1 MTQKRKGQRVE
12 YAKIT
17 SSVTASIPPIKKIT
31 GCDDKG
37 IDVKKTIWPIVWL
50 VKKQYPPSE
59 SLGNIFIKIQYVGT
73 DDQMPRTPI
82 EDCKGFC
89 PEPRPDGWIPCDWH

>member
-37 IDVKKTIWPIVWL
+37 IGVKKTIWPIVWL
-50 VKKQYPPSE
+50 VKKQY
-59 SLGNIFIKIQYVGT
+59 VGT
-73 DDQMPRTPI
+73 DDQMPRTSI

>member
-59 SLGNIFIKIQYVGT
+59 SLGNIFIKNTICRDRRPNAT
-73 DDQMPRTPI
+73 DSYR
-82 EDCKGFC
+82 GL
-89 PEPRPDGWIPCDWH
+89 